1 MNIKSFFITGILLS
15 AVLSTPC
22 YAEIYKYKDKQGNWQ
37 FSDKPP
43 KGGGTTVYSNTKK
56 NSPADESAATPGDQP
71 HTTDLK
77 ALLYTKYKPGNS
89 IEQASLA
96 TVSIETHLSIGS
108 GFFISNDGY
117 ILTNKHVVRPSTSD
131 SWQET
136 NNKLN
141 EQKIAFNKNQKKL
154 DAEKDLLKAMYAELI
169 KREQEIEREKE
180 KEGQRQRDNVRSS
193 VEYLTAR
200 YENLK
205 YEYKDKKQYYNK
217 IKIKFDKKKRAFN
230 KNYSNFNIK
239 SSMDNVTKT
248 FKIILKN
255 EKELTA
261 RLIAVSKKY
270 DLALLKLDKHTT
282 PYIKINKQRVHQTM
296 EVYAVGSPLGIRDSV
311 TSGIITGKKEG
322 YVLTDTKIL
331 PGNSGGPL
339 LNKDGAAIGV
349 NTARVS
355 QFVNS
360 EGLGIAIPMK
370 IAKKEFAKYLTVD

>member
-1 MNIKSFFITGILLS
+1 MNTKYILMSGILLS
-15 AVLSTPC
+15 AVLNTPC

-37 FSDKPP
+37 YSDKPP
-43 KGGGTTVYSNTKK
+43 KGESTKVYINNKK
-56 NSPADESAATPGDQP
+56 NHPAENTDKTTTDLAPS

-77 ALLYTKYKPGNS
+77 ALLYKKYKPGNS

-96 TVSIETHLSIGS
+96 TVSIETHLAIGS
-108 GFFISNDGY
+108 GFFISQDGY
-117 ILTNKHVVRPSTSD
+117 ILTNKHVVRPSASD

-136 NNKLN
+136 NKKYN
-141 EQKIAFNKNQKKL
+141 EQKKEYKKNQRIL
-154 DAEKDLLKAMYAELI
+154 DDEAEHLEAMYDDL
-169 KREQEIEREKE
+169 KTREIEIEKE
-180 KEGQRQRDNVRSS
+180 NIHTAR
-193 VEYLTAR
+193 EYLIAR
-200 YENLK
+200 YNTAKTDYLNR
-205 YEYKDKKQYYNK
+205 KQHYNK
-217 IKIKFDKKKRAFN
+217 MKTQFDKRKRVFT
-230 KNYSNFNIK
+230 KERSNFNIK
-239 SSMDNVTKT
+239 SSMANVTKT

-255 EKELTA
+255 ETELTA
-261 RLIAVSKKY
+261 RLIAVSKEH

-311 TSGIITGKKEG
+311 TSGIITGTKEG

-339 LNKDGAAIGV
+339 LSKDGEAIGV

-370 IAKKEFAKYLTVD
+370 IAKKEFAKYLSLN